1 MSTDSTMLDPSKYD
15 EIDRKILYILKED
28 GRATNQ
34 DIARELK
41 IAAATVSARIRRM
54 EDANAMRVVAAV
66 DFSAYGYDI
75 MLAIGVEVQNRPA
88 EAVARELAALPQVFA
103 THLVTGAKDIELLVV
118 LQDLSELPDFL
129 MTDVAKIKG
138 IRSLSP
144 AIAVEVAKYDFDVSV
159 LK

>member
-1 MSTDSTMLDPSKYD
+1 MSTNSTMLDPSKYD
-15 EIDRKILYILKED
+15 EIDKKILALLKED

-34 DIARELK
+34 DIARALK

-54 EDANAMRVVAAV
+54 EDAKAMRVVAAV

-88 EAVARELAALPQVFA
+88 EAVAHDLAALPQVFA
-103 THLVTGAKDIELLVV
+103 AHLVTGAKDIEMLVV
-118 LQDLSELPDFL
+118 LEDFSELPNFL
-129 MTDVAKIKG
+129 MNDVAKIQG

-144 AIAVEVAKYDFDVSV
+144 AIAVEVTKYDFDVSM
-159 LK
+159 LE

>member
-15 EIDRKILYILKED
+15 EIDRKILYILKEN

-75 MLAIGVEVQNRPA
+75 MLAIGVEVQNRSA
-88 EAVARELAALPQVFA
+88 EAVAGELAALSQVFA
-103 THLVTGAKDIELLVV
+103 AHLVTGAKDIELLVV
-118 LQDLSELPDFL
+118 LEDLSELPEFL
-129 MTDVAKIKG
+129 MSDVAKIKG